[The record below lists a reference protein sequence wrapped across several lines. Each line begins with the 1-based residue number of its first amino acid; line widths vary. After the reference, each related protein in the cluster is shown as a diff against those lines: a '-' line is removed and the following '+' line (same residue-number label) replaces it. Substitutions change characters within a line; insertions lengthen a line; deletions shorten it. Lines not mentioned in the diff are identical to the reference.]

1 MILLKLNFC
10 SGTLLSICLLG
21 GAFYSCYQIA
31 LHLNCALLLPF
42 CNFNLQFVE
51 MITLLLLIHHVGTL
65 HIKKSSKPQQKVIF
79 HSGIIR
85 TKHQI
90 VREAVLAICF
100 VPKDSNFTIFHIILI
115 TVLPVRFQ
123 KVKLCLP
130 FVLFL
135 GGEKRF
141 CCPLSF
147 WHKSSLPAIVC
158 LFSTTCAAVV
168 TVSGVTTPLHP
179 NHPSIHSTFRSKAYK
194 SHITLAL

>member
-1 MILLKLNFC
+1 M
-10 SGTLLSICLLG
+10 
-21 GAFYSCYQIA
+21 
-31 LHLNCALLLPF
+31 
-42 CNFNLQFVE
+42 
-51 MITLLLLIHHVGTL
+51 
-65 HIKKSSKPQQKVIF
+65 
-79 HSGIIR
+79 
-85 TKHQI
+85 
-90 VREAVLAICF
+90 AICF

-179 NHPSIHSTFRSKAYK
+179 NHPSMHSTFRSKAHNAMKAISPERSKNVAKYGGHCVTQLK
-194 SHITLAL
+194 LSQ